1 MRRLARHLF
10 TLAAAVSLLMCAA
23 VCVMWARSNGAWGDA
38 GPSGGA
44 GQPKADAVG
53 WTTVRADAGETSHR
67 FTGVISFD
75 GGLWLEDTREAYR
88 DLVPLAWVFVGPS
101 PGSRFGY
108 RDDLYPRFAL
118 FPVAG
123 MVRPLPG
130 FRHATE
136 VVTRPTLRGAH
147 RGTRIPY
154 WALAVAIALL
164 PLAWNRRLRG
174 GRRRARRL
182 GRNRCPA
189 CDYDLRASPERC
201 PECGATPDGLDG
213 RGAGIRPLDRTAE
226 GASAQGL
233 PGG

>member
-44 GQPKADAVG
+44 GRPTPDAVG
-53 WTTVRADAGETSHR
+53 WTTVRSGQTQLSHG

-75 GGLWLEDTREAYR
+75 GGVWIEDTRETYLNPATIAR
-88 DLVPLAWVFVGPS
+88 LRVAPRG
-101 PGSRFGY
+101 GSRFGY

-136 VVTRPTLRGAH
+136 VVRQPDLRGAH

-154 WALAVAIALL
+154 WALAVATALL
-164 PLAWNRRLRG
+164 PLAWNRRLRRD
-174 GRRRARRL
+174 RRRARRL

-201 PECGATPDGLDG
+201 PECGATATGYL
-213 RGAGIRPLDRTAE
+213 
-226 GASAQGL
+226 
-233 PGG
+233 